1 MRRRGEITPV
11 LRLSSYKIS
20 ADRQDPL
27 DLENLLVDADVLLY
41 AARDSNPEP
50 AG

>member
-1 MRRRGEITPV
+1 V
-11 LRLSSYKIS
+11 LTSSPYKIG
-20 ADRQDPL
+20 ADQQDPL
-27 DLENLLVDADVLLY
+27 DLENLLISADVLLY

>member
-1 MRRRGEITPV
+1 MVAAGAMGGSQINN
-11 LRLSSYKIS
+11 
-20 ADRQDPL
+20 AHQQDPL
-27 DLENLLVDADVLLY
+27 ELENLLVGTGITLY

>member
-1 MRRRGEITPV
+1 VVTRSPDGHVGLTDTN
-11 LRLSSYKIS
+11 
-20 ADRQDPL
+20 AHQQDPL
-27 DLENLLVDADVLLY
+27 NLENLLVGVDVTEY

>member
-1 MRRRGEITPV
+1 MRHRAHICTQVEAP
-11 LRLSSYKIS
+11 YKID
-20 ADRQDPL
+20 ADQQDPHN
-27 DLENLLVDADVLLY
+27 LENLLVGVDSDMY

>member
-1 MRRRGEITPV
+1 VP
-11 LRLSSYKIS
+11 RLSPYKID

-27 DLENLLVDADVLLY
+27 DLENLLVGVDPDRY

>member
-1 MRRRGEITPV
+1 
-11 LRLSSYKIS
+11 LSPYKID

-27 DLENLLVDADVLLY
+27 DLENLLVDVDSGAY

>member
-1 MRRRGEITPV
+1 MPV
-11 LRLSSYKIS
+11 PRSNPYKID
-20 ADRQDPL
+20 AGQQDPSVR
-27 DLENLLVDADVLLY
+27 ENLLVGVDPDEY

>member
-1 MRRRGEITPV
+1 MRSHAGHTPGTQ
-11 LRLSSYKIS
+11 INN
-20 ADRQDPL
+20 AHQQDPL
-27 DLENLLVDADVLLY
+27 DLENLLVGAATDEY